1 MTFDNTD
8 DNNISSLN
16 IYPNPSRGKL
26 YIEFDIFEDDDFK
39 ISIIDAVGNAILIEE
54 KQNYIKKFGKNAE
67 DTGSSEAQIAIL
79 THRIRELT
87 DHVKTHKKD
96 HHTRRGLV
104 QLVSKR
110 KRLLKYLMR
119 SNAESYVNLIKEL
132 SIRG

>member
-1 MTFDNTD
+1 MPYIKRQVRIGE
-8 DNNISSLN
+8 ISMP
-16 IYPNPSRGKL
+16 IT
-26 YIEFDIFEDDDFK
+26 IED
-39 ISIIDAVGNAILIEE
+39 
-54 KQNYIKKFGKNAE
+54 KQKYIKKFGKNAE
-67 DTGSSEAQIAIL
+67 DTGSSEVQIAIL

-119 SNAESYVNLIKEL
+119 SDAESYVNLIKEL

>member
-1 MTFDNTD
+1 MP
-8 DNNISSLN
+8 ISN
-16 IYPNPSRGKL
+16 
-26 YIEFDIFEDDDFK
+26 ED
-39 ISIIDAVGNAILIEE
+39 
-54 KQNYIKKFGKNAE
+54 KKKYVERFGKGSN
-67 DTGSSEAQIAIL
+67 DTGAPEVQIAIL

-87 DHVKTHKKD
+87 DHGKVHKKD

>member
-1 MTFDNTD
+1 MP
-8 DNNISSLN
+8 IS
-16 IYPNPSRGKL
+16 K
-26 YIEFDIFEDDDFK
+26 
-39 ISIIDAVGNAILIEE
+39 EE
-54 KQNYIKKFGKNAE
+54 KQKYVDQFGKVNG
-67 DTGSSEAQIAIL
+67 DTGAPEVQIAIL

-110 KRLLKYLMR
+110 KKMLKYLIR
-119 SNAESYVNLIKEL
+119 ANADSYVNLIKEL